1 MPLICLVIIPLKDIK
16 GSITV
21 NAFQKIISKES
32 EAESKVRRK
41 PNKIWVYKGRKFYN
55 ASFKNG

>member
-41 PNKIWVYKGRKFYN
+41 PNKAENFIMLLLKMVERK
-55 ASFKNG
+55 